1 MNSLKGKIFT
11 INYIIFFII
20 FVVSAL
26 SNISNA
32 FEIMAI
38 NSLIV
43 LSICIKDI
51 WFLNEDRQASTYL
64 LVWILFDFIA
74 VFIVNYFFYAIILKL
89 YYVSLMFLLIM
100 YYSEFIS
107 FLFMSLVLIY
117 DGIFLNINRSLNF
130 QGILLWIMV
139 YSLAYLILWFLKQT
153 LKQNDELIEVRQN
166 LIEKN
171 IEVLNYNSY
180 LTKAYDKVEE
190 LSKSHERMK
199 IGRELHDNVGH
210 ILTTALIQIES
221 GVMILDDNY
230 DEGRE
235 RIEVGATQVR
245 KGLKEIRE
253 AVRFYRD
260 EETVDYY
267 KDIFSLINDT
277 KKLCNINILVDIC
290 DFSSESYEVQKT
302 IYRIVQEGITNGI
315 KHGKATSFIL
325 NIKYIEN
332 VLNTTLID
340 NGNGASVINKG
351 FGLISMEERIHL
363 VNGKI
368 NFVSSKKQGFAIN
381 ASIGGVL

>member
-11 INYIIFFII
+11 INYIIFFVI

-43 LSICIKDI
+43 FSICIKDI

-100 YYSEFIS
+100 YYTEYIS

-130 QGILLWIMV
+130 QSILLWIMV

-153 LKQNDELIEVRQN
+153 LNQNDELIQVRQN

-332 VLNTTLID
+332 VLNITLID

-368 NFVSSKKQGFAIN
+368 KFESSKNQGFVIN